1 MTSMASPSGFGSV
14 PVIADHRPRKCGQ
27 KLPRGGMPCRGDT
40 ESSYAFARAEHLDI
54 AGFGQSAASCACK
67 VVGAP
72 ARRKPTSGIV
82 GACSRAATGHAGA
95 AEQRNERAAVAV
107 DTVIAVNGFFD

>member
-1 MTSMASPSGFGSV
+1 
-14 PVIADHRPRKCGQ
+14 
-27 KLPRGGMPCRGDT
+27 
-40 ESSYAFARAEHLDI
+40 
-54 AGFGQSAASCACK
+54 
-67 VVGAP
+67 VGAP

>member
-1 MTSMASPSGFGSV
+1 
-14 PVIADHRPRKCGQ
+14 
-27 KLPRGGMPCRGDT
+27 MPCRGDT
-40 ESSYAFARAEHLDI
+40 ESRYAFARAEHLDI

-67 VVGAP
+67 VVSAP

-95 AEQRNERAAVAV
+95 AEQRNERAAIHVWMAP
-107 DTVIAVNGFFD
+107 AWQEKM